1 MSIHFGQKGA
11 ASMHFGN
18 KAVAAVYRGD
28 KLVWQR
34 VVKQL
39 QSDFMLA
46 QCVLFIPTQDIT
58 LSSLSVFGQYASSS
72 GSVKYRILN
81 ECGMCIAYCDSH
93 SNSNETTIYG
103 LTGHLNTATNFSSIT
118 LYANNKYYIN
128 VKGANYNDTKSA
140 ASYVGLTT
148 SYKNFP
154 NIGNVNGVSS
164 STAWQHECDG
174 SASTFAEICQKQVDA
189 YFIWTGT
196 GMNNNMAPSDSG
208 QGNPYPY
215 LLNRDMSHV
224 TKVFTDSDFSQSTD
238 MDKYAFIYYTMGNV
252 PGREFVMNVGDHYGQ
267 GFDVG
272 GTRVFAN
279 CKHKI
284 YTLTGSMVNNH
295 ITSMD
300 PVDNEPSNPSLGDI
314 YYKSS
319 RSRWGSISD
328 KAVVAWNGSTWEIA
342 TAVSQ
347 EFTVDSTYNATNYVS
362 KIADNNA
369 KDFNLVS
376 ESTGTKYYLQI
387 NGREV

>member
-1 MSIHFGQKGA
+1 MSLYSGNKKP
-11 ASMHFGN
+11 ASMYFGN
-18 KAVAAVYRGD
+18 KAVAAVYRGNN
-28 KLVWQR
+28 LVWQR

-39 QSDFMLA
+39 QYGLMYA
-46 QCVLFIPTQDIT
+46 QCVVFIPTQDIT

-72 GSVKYRILN
+72 GSVRYRILN

-93 SNSNETTIYG
+93 SNSNESTIYG
-103 LTGHLNTATNFSSIT
+103 LTGYLNTANNFGSIT

-128 VKGANYNDTKSA
+128 VKGANYNDNKSA

-154 NIGNVNGVSS
+154 NIGNINGVSS

-174 SASTFAEICQKQVDA
+174 SASTFAEICQKKADA
-189 YFIWTGT
+189 YFIWTGA
-196 GMNNNMAPSDSG
+196 GMNNSMAPSESG

-215 LLNRDMSHV
+215 LLHRDMSHV
-224 TKVFTDSDFSQSTD
+224 TKVFTDSDFNQGND
-238 MDKYAFIYYTMGNV
+238 MARYAFIYYTMGNV
-252 PGREFVMNVGDHYGQ
+252 PGREFVMNVGDNFGQ

-284 YTLTGSMVNNH
+284 YTLTGNMANNH
-295 ITSMD
+295 ITSMT
-300 PVDNEPSNPSLGDI
+300 PVDNEPSSLSLGDI

-319 RSRWGSISD
+319 QKTWGSISSE
-328 KAVVAWNGSTWEIA
+328 AVVAWNGSAWEIA
-342 TAVSQ
+342 TAISS
-347 EFTVDSTYNATNYVS
+347 EFAVDSTYDATNYVS
-362 KIADNNA
+362 RIDDNNA

-376 ESTGTKYYLQI
+376 ETTGTKYYLQI
-387 NGREV
+387 NGTEV